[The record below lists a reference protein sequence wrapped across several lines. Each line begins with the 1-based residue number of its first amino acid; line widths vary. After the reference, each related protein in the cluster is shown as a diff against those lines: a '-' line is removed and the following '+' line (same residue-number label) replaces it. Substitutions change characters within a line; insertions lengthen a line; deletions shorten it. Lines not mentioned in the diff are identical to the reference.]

1 MTRAEKYAVKKT
13 RIEEFIAKHES
24 LTKVG
29 YYYHNNKAPSK
40 MFDTL
45 EEAQAYKKEIEKL
58 NTQETIAKYKLTLS
72 ENIDFP
78 LNIIQVLGL
87 DLTSCVN
94 EIEDRLSWLL
104 KNTCFTDREE
114 FIFYK
119 RFKEYLT
126 LDDVGKL
133 MGITRERVRQ
143 IEAKMLRKMKRFAR
157 YLELGEYADKVKL
170 VKKEYEEYVEKM
182 KPLWTY
188 ETALAYIKEYE
199 NSHEE
204 IKVLPKTNI
213 ELEDLDLSVRSWNC
227 LRRCGVRKVEEL
239 LQICEED
246 LMRIRNM
253 GKKSLKE
260 IKDKLAKIGLEL
272 PEESIC
278 KVYNRGYGYKS
289 FEFVGEDE

>member
-1 MTRAEKYAVKKT
+1 MTKAERYPVKKT
-13 RIEEFIAKHES
+13 RLEEYIAKYES

-29 YYYHNNKAPSK
+29 YYYHDNKSPAK

-45 EEAQAYKKEIEKL
+45 EEAQAHKESIKKLEEQKL
-58 NTQETIAKYKLTLS
+58 LSDYKLKLG
-72 ENIDFP
+72 EINEFP
-78 LNIIQVLGL
+78 INIIDTLNL
-87 DLTSCVN
+87 DLTSCVS
-94 EIEDRLSWLL
+94 EIENRLEWLF
-104 KNTCFTDREE
+104 KNACFTDREQ

-126 LDDVGKL
+126 LEDVGKL
-133 MGITRERVRQ
+133 MDITRERVRQ

-188 ETALAYIKEYE
+188 ESALAYIKEYE